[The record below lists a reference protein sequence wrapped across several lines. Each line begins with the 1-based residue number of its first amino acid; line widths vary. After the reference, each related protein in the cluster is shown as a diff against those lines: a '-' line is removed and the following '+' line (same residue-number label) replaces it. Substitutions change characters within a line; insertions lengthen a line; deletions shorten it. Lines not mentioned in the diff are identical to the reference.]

1 MKDDISKKTNI
12 FTFMGKDYDCQ
23 LNMYAIKE
31 IGKNYEHGIE
41 TVLSRFDSL
50 EVVFDVI
57 AILMNATIVEENIE
71 NHTDNPLF
79 TADYVASK
87 SMPEDMLRITRCIAT
102 AFGLNLEEEKDELDE
117 IMDAE
122 GIHSPN
128 LPETDGTST

>member
-57 AILMNATIVEENIE
+57 AILMNATIVKENIE

-87 SMPEDMLRITRCIAT
+87 LMPEDMLRITRCIAT

>member
-1 MKDDISKKTNI
+1 MKDDISRKSNI
-12 FTFMGKDYDCQ
+12 FTFMGKYYDCQ

-31 IGKNYEHGIE
+31 IGKNYEHGID

-50 EVVFDVI
+50 EVVFDVL
-57 AILMNATIVEENIE
+57 ATLMNATIVEDNIE

-87 SMPEDMLRITRCIAT
+87 LMPEDMMRITRCIAT
-102 AFGLNLEEEKDELDE
+102 AFGLNLDEEKDEIDE

-128 LPETDGTST
+128 LPKTDGTST